1 MIILDQ
7 HSRAGNPVILCG
19 AGEARNVAVRGY
31 NGAPKPTHERGSR
44 IAWATTWTASDD
56 TLTLGLDWCSYARWR
71 TVDPYRAPGT
81 TRVVCVELGVYA
93 RTERR

>member
-7 HSRAGNPVILCG
+7 HSLAGNPEILCG
-19 AGEARNVAVRGY
+19 TGEARDVAVRDY
-31 NGAPKPTHERGSR
+31 NGAPKPTHGRG

-71 TVDPYRAPGT
+71 TVDPFRVPGT
-81 TRVVCVELGVYA
+81 TKVVCVELGVYA